1 MSTHGNVVQGNGG
14 TLDNAVT
21 QIGSDITLPAG
32 GPWKLHGVTTLGVQH
47 TPTAAQSLQG
57 YIRLDAL
64 SGDVK
69 PNLAPAKFPVLGPGN
84 MVSANSGSA
93 NAPLNRFDINFE
105 ASGKAVIRVH
115 FVNSQA
121 NTVAPKIQCALL
133 YGDTIPE
140 PVRFNFIDEVHHD
153 FSGTAEAT
161 LGTITLSEAATKIVG
176 VAGACQHAGALAAS
190 EEVMAF
196 VRLASDDVQIQP
208 AQFPCVGAANA
219 GLGTVEGQFT
229 QVPFNL
235 LPVDIP
241 VVGGARI
248 TCYAT
253 TTIAVSNNARVGV
266 FIAYI

>member
-14 TLDNAVT
+14 TLDDAVT
-21 QIGSDITLPAG
+21 QIGADITLPAG
-32 GPWKLHGVTTLGVQH
+32 GPWKLHGITTVGVQH

-57 YIRLDAL
+57 YAKLEAL

-69 PNLAPAKFPVLGPGN
+69 PNLAPAKFPVFGPGN

-93 NAPLNRFDINFE
+93 NVPTNLFNINFE
-105 ASGKAVIRVH
+105 ASGKAVIRCS

-121 NTVAPKIQCALL
+121 NTVAPKIQIGLL

-140 PVRFNFIDEVHHD
+140 EVRFNFIDEVHSE
-153 FSGTAEAT
+153 FSSTAETT
-161 LGTITLSEAATKIVG
+161 LGIITLSEAATKIVG
-176 VAGACQHAGALAAS
+176 IAPICQHAGALTAS

-196 VRLASDDVQIQP
+196 ARLASDDVQIQP
-208 AQFPCVGAANA
+208 AVFGCIGAANA

-229 QVPFNL
+229 QVAL
-235 LPVDIP
+235 KLIPVDIP
-241 VVGGARI
+241 VIGGARI